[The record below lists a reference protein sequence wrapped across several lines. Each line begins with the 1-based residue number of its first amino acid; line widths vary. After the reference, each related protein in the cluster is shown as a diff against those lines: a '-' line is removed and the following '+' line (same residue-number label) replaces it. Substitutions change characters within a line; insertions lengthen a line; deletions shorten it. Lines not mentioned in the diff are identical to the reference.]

1 MSVFAPLG
9 SAYQRPGR
17 PSTIHSDSLWVTDT
31 TTDLAA
37 GDSPVSPRRAERR
50 PGRLLRVFGNLC
62 LLGAFV
68 VAAYIAWIL
77 WGTGLYT
84 ARQQDVLRGE
94 LQERIDAPRPRP
106 GTVLPGEAYAILR
119 IPSIELNE
127 VVVQGTGTEP
137 LKKGPGHYRET
148 ADPWDD
154 RGRVGIA
161 GHRTTYGAP
170 FWSLDRV
177 GRGDDIYLRTE
188 FGRFRYRVTGS
199 RTILPTR
206 TEVLNPTRKPS
217 LVLTTCTP
225 RFSAAQRLVVFA
237 ELVGGPGAAMPSP

>member
-1 MSVFAPLG
+1 MSLFAPLA

-17 PSTIHSDSLWVTDT
+17 PSTIASASLGPTDT
-31 TTDLAA
+31 TTDVEA
-37 GDSPVSPRRAERR
+37 GASPTTPRRARR
-50 PGRLLRVFGNLC
+50 QPGRLLRIFGNLC

-68 VAAYIAWIL
+68 VAAYIAWVL

-94 LQERIDAPRPRP
+94 LQERIADPRARP
-106 GTVLPGEAYAILR
+106 GRVLPGDAYAILR
-119 IPSIELNE
+119 IPTIELNE
-127 VVVQGTGTEP
+127 IVVQGTGTDA
-137 LKKGPGHYRET
+137 LKQGPGHYERT

-154 RGRVGIA
+154 SGRVGIA

-177 GRGDDIYLRTE
+177 QPGDDVYLRTE
-188 FGRFRYRVTGS
+188 FGGFRYRVTGT
-199 RTILPTR
+199 RTILPTQ
-206 TEVLNPTRKPS
+206 TEVLDQTRDAT

-225 RFSAAQRLVVFA
+225 RFSAAQRLIVIA
-237 ELVGGPGAAMPSP
+237 ELVGGSGVTASA